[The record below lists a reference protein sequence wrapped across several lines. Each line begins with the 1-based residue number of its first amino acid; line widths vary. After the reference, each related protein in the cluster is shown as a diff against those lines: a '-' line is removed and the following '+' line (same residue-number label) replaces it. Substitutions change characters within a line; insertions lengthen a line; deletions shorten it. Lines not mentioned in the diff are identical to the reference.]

1 MKQYV
6 ENLVPITAVQFSDTD
21 EAVIEL
27 QNLGLDPVRI
37 DYKNKELIVRT
48 PEGETRLKEGDY
60 VVKGVCG
67 VIFPCR
73 KDIFEKTYTR
83 HNSAEDT
90 CSNYMNPVFFQ

>member
-6 ENLVPITAVQFSDTD
+6 QKLVPVTAVQFFDTD
-21 EAVIEL
+21 EAIDEL

-37 DYKNKELIVRT
+37 DYRNNQLILRT
-48 PEGETRLKEGDY
+48 PEGETRINEGDY

-73 KDIFEKTYTR
+73 KDIFENTYT
-83 HNSAEDT
+83 EL
-90 CSNYMNPVFFQ
+90 PVEAAG